1 MKIFRVLTPLGEM
14 ALGEEGGKI
23 SRLWLRAQDAPEAEP
38 DSPTP
43 LLRQAARQLEEYFAG
58 RRKVFDL
65 PLNPQGTPFQQKVWR
80 ALCAVPYGQT
90 ASYGRIAA
98 AVGSPKACRAVGMA
112 NHANPIAIF
121 IPCHRIIGSDG
132 SLTGYG
138 GGLDIKRAL
147 LALEAKHR

>member
-23 SRLWLRAQDAPEAEP
+23 SRLWLRAQDAPKAEP

>member
-1 MKIFRVLTPLGEM
+1 MKIFSVLTPLGEM

-23 SRLWLRAQDAPEAEP
+23 SRLWLRAQDAPKAEP

>member
-1 MKIFRVLTPLGEM
+1 M

-23 SRLWLRAQDAPEAEP
+23 SRLWLRAQDAPKAEP

>member
-23 SRLWLRAQDAPEAEP
+23 SRLWLRAQDAPKAEP

-43 LLRQAARQLEEYFAG
+43 LLRQAARQLEEYFAA

-147 LALEAKHR
+147 LALEAIHR